1 MDKIKLAVI
10 LIVKGTDDEATLL
23 QNCLNSVEAYADGI
37 FININSKDGQKP
49 SQKVIDV
56 ADSFTNNVI
65 LTTWKEDF
73 AKARNE
79 NLAQV
84 PNYFTHV
91 MWLDTDDTVDKPHKI
106 KEVLAAAPSVDCLF
120 VDYEYDHDEDGNPTT
135 VHLIGRIIKNN
146 GSHKWKGSIHETLIE
161 TRGVNQGSTR
171 DFKVVHHA
179 SGDRIAQSYARNI
192 AMLEAQLENEG
203 DEPDP
208 RTFYYLG
215 CTYIDAGNAERAKE
229 LLANYL
235 ILSGWDQERSQA
247 LTKLGNIH
255 LSEGNT
261 TEAKRCFAVAIAED
275 PDNPEP
281 RVNLGS
287 LELELQQ
294 YHKARRHLE
303 YVETMEKDL
312 TTLER
317 NPMSYTLRT
326 HLLLVDTYVGL
337 GGKFLDKAVEQ
348 GEKALKY
355 TKNKDIKKYVKT
367 IKKVVEDK
375 SLLENF
381 ATVARA
387 LKKNKQEAE
396 IKFLLEAVPKQLDD
410 NPLIVQM
417 RNQNGPFTWPEK
429 SVVIFTGDTVVE
441 KWGPWSLKEGVGG
454 SEEAV
459 IRLSQHL
466 RDLGYKVVV
475 YGKPSERAGEYDGVQ
490 WRNFWEVN
498 LDDNYDIFIGWRNPA
513 LFDRK
518 IKSRKSYLWLH
529 DVMEKGEFTEERLA
543 NLDRVM
549 VLSDY
554 HRSLFPMIPDK
565 KIFLTANGI
574 DPADF
579 EKEDGKHKRDPHKL
593 VYMSSHV
600 RGLAYLYKIW
610 PDIKKAVPEATL
622 DVFYGR
628 ETYDAVHKGNPER
641 MQWMDGMQK
650 QAKDLDGVT
659 DHGKISQDRIV
670 QEIFK
675 SAIWPY
681 PCPWPEIYAIT
692 AMKAQAGGAIP
703 VTTDYAAL
711 AETVQFGYK
720 HHVPNEVSEFTDD
733 ELEIY
738 KEKLIWWMTHPEEQ
752 EKIRG
757 DMMAWARTN
766 SWRKVA
772 EDWDRNF
779 SSEN

>member
-1 MDKIKLAVI
+1 M
-10 LIVKGTDDEATLL
+10 
-23 QNCLNSVEAYADGI
+23 
-37 FININSKDGQKP
+37 
-49 SQKVIDV
+49 
-56 ADSFTNNVI
+56 
-65 LTTWKEDF
+65 
-73 AKARNE
+73 
-79 NLAQV
+79 
-84 PNYFTHV
+84 
-91 MWLDTDDTVDKPHKI
+91 
-106 KEVLAAAPSVDCLF
+106 
-120 VDYEYDHDEDGNPTT
+120 
-135 VHLIGRIIKNN
+135 
-146 GSHKWKGSIHETLIE
+146 
-161 TRGVNQGSTR
+161 
-171 DFKVVHHA
+171 
-179 SGDRIAQSYARNI
+179 
-192 AMLEAQLENEG
+192 
-203 DEPDP
+203 
-208 RTFYYLG
+208 
-215 CTYIDAGNAERAKE
+215 
-229 LLANYL
+229 
-235 ILSGWDQERSQA
+235 
-247 LTKLGNIH
+247 
-255 LSEGNT
+255 
-261 TEAKRCFAVAIAED
+261 AIAED

-294 YHKARRHLE
+294 FHKARRHLE

-326 HLLLVDTYVGL
+326 HLLLIDTYVGL

-348 GEKALKY
+348 GDKALKY

-375 SLLENF
+375 KLLEHY
-381 ATVARA
+381 AYVAKA

-396 IKFLLEAVPKQLDD
+396 LKFLLEAVPKQLDD

-466 RDLGYKVVV
+466 KDLGYKVVV
-475 YGKPSERAGEYDGVQ
+475 FGKPSEKAGEYDGVQ

-498 LDDNYDIFIGWRNPA
+498 LEDNFDIFIGWRNPA

-518 IKSRKSYLWLH
+518 IKARKSYLWLH

-543 NLDRVM
+543 NLDKVM

-554 HRSLFPMIPDK
+554 HRNLFPMIPDE

-610 PDIKKAVPEATL
+610 PDIKKAVPKATL

-641 MQWMDGMQK
+641 IQWMDNMQR
-650 QAKDLDGVT
+650 QAKELDGVT

-681 PCPWPEIYAIT
+681 PCPWPEIYCIT
-692 AMKAQAGGAIP
+692 AIKAQAGGAIP

-711 AETVQFGYK
+711 DETVQFGYK
-720 HHVPNEVSEFTDD
+720 HHIPNEISEFTDD
-733 ELEIY
+733 ELEVY
-738 KEKLIWWMTHPEEQ
+738 KEKLIWWLQHPEEQ

-757 DMMAWARTN
+757 DMESWARSK
-766 SWRKVA
+766 SWRAVA
-772 EDWDRNF
+772 EQWDGDF
-779 SSEN
+779 KK

>member
-1 MDKIKLAVI
+1 MQEVKLAAI
-10 LIVKGTDDEATLL
+10 LIVKATDDEATLL
-23 QNCLNSVEAYADGI
+23 QNCLHSIEEHVDGI
-37 FININSKDGQKP
+37 FLNLNTKDGQKP
-49 SQKVIDV
+49 SKKVV
-56 ADSFTNNVI
+56 AVAESFTDNI
-65 LTTWKEDF
+65 IYTTWEDDF

-84 PNYFTHV
+84 PKEFTHV
-91 MWLDTDDTVDKPHKI
+91 LWLDTDDTIDKPEKM
-106 KEVLAAAPSVDCLF
+106 KQVLNLAPHVDCLF
-120 VDYEYDHDEDGNPTT
+120 VDYEYDHDEDGNPVT
-135 VHLIGRIIKNN
+135 VHLNGRIIKNN
-146 GSHKWKGSIHETLIE
+146 GAHKWKGSIHETLIE
-161 TRGVNQGSTR
+161 TRGVNQGSTK

-179 SGDRIAQSYARNI
+179 DHQRQIDSFARNI
-192 AMLEAQLENEG
+192 TMLEAQLESEG

-215 CTYIDAGNAERAKE
+215 CTYLDAGNTQRAKE

-255 LSEGNT
+255 LEEGNT
-261 TEAKRCFAVAIAED
+261 TEAKRCFAMAIAED

-294 YHKARRHLE
+294 FHKARRHLE

-326 HLLLVDTYVGL
+326 HLLLIDTYVGL

-348 GEKALKY
+348 GDKALKY

-375 SLLENF
+375 KLLEHY
-381 ATVARA
+381 AYVAKA

-396 IKFLLEAVPKQLDD
+396 LKFLLEAVPKQLDD

-466 RDLGYKVVV
+466 KDLGYKVVV
-475 YGKPSERAGEYDGVQ
+475 FGKPSEKAGEYDGVQ

-498 LDDNYDIFIGWRNPA
+498 LEDNFDIFIGWRNPA

-518 IKSRKSYLWLH
+518 IKARKSYLWLH

-543 NLDRVM
+543 NLDKVM

-554 HRSLFPMIPDK
+554 HRNLFPMIPDE

-610 PDIKKAVPEATL
+610 PDIKKAVPKATL

-641 MQWMDGMQK
+641 IQWMDNMQR
-650 QAKDLDGVT
+650 QAKELDGVT

-681 PCPWPEIYAIT
+681 PCPWPEIYCIT
-692 AMKAQAGGAIP
+692 AIKAQAGGAIP

-711 AETVQFGYK
+711 DETVQFGYK
-720 HHVPNEVSEFTDD
+720 HHIPNEISEFTDD
-733 ELEIY
+733 ELEVY
-738 KEKLIWWMTHPEEQ
+738 KEKLIWWLQHPEEQ

-757 DMMAWARTN
+757 DMESWARSK
-766 SWRKVA
+766 SWRAVA
-772 EDWDRNF
+772 EQWDGDF
-779 SSEN
+779 KK